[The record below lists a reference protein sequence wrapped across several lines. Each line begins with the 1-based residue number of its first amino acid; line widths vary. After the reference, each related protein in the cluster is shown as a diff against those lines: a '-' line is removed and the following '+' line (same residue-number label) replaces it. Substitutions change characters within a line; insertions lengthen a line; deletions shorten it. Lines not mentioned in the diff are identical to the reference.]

1 MKNMDIMFIDAKYKG
16 SISLTSA
23 CLDHLKRFK
32 SIALYASVQYSHNL
46 DIIKKQLKKAGIKVI
61 TSKPERS
68 SVESQLIGCDVYYK
82 NLNLKKEPDAF
93 LQISDGVFH
102 ANALLFA
109 QKGLEKPKEVIV
121 FDPIEQEFTII
132 TQESVSQ
139 VLRKYKAA
147 LIRFLATDTIGVLI
161 STKLGQEQY
170 EASRLLEKKYLS
182 KRFYFFIDNSINFS
196 SLENFPF
203 IKVWVNSACPRI
215 ALEDSITTPKPV
227 INLNDALDAG
237 ELLSKKSILTQ

>member
-1 MKNMDIMFIDAKYKG
+1 MEIMFIDAKYKG

-32 SIALYASVQYSHNL
+32 SIALFASVQYSHNL
-46 DIIKKQLKKAGIKVI
+46 ETVKKQLKKAGIKVI
-61 TSKPERS
+61 ATRPDRS

-82 NLNLKKEPDAF
+82 NLNLKQEPAAF

-121 FDPIEQEFTII
+121 FDPIEQEFTMI
-132 TQESVSQ
+132 TPESVSQ

-147 LIRFLATDTIGVLI
+147 LMRFLTSDTIGVLI

-170 EASRLLEKKYLS
+170 EASKRLEKKYPG
-182 KRFYFFIDNSINFS
+182 KKFYYFVDNSINFS

-203 IKVWVNSACPRI
+203 IQIWVNSACPRI
-215 ALEDSITTPKPV
+215 ALEDSISTPRPV
-227 INLNDALDAG
+227 INLNDALDA
-237 ELLSKKSILTQ
+237 EALLSKKSILTQ